1 MAARA
6 RSDDTWF
13 VYEDE
18 PMKSDRTANKQAA
31 QPGRNATETDPLEPY
46 GIGGQ
51 PTCCFLAQHART
63 RPSATAVI
71 VGTRAVS
78 YRQLASDV
86 LSSIDAMRAAGV
98 RPAQTIG
105 VALPEIY
112 GHLVVLLAAEALQ
125 TVSISL
131 SPSEVTPQAPVVALC
146 DRLAVATLS
155 NGLKPNAQ
163 MVIRVPQNGR
173 APPKPLAPLEQPAD
187 PEALVRL
194 IRSSGTT
201 GVPKVMS
208 VTHRVQDRSMANNLL
223 HAAANILPRPHFLCL
238 YPFSVRGVH
247 TRAMLTLRLGGTVQF
262 TGLDLLATVLDAG
275 IGTYALFLSGELERL
290 LRTQPIRR
298 RPDLHIDIIGS
309 AIPARLRAEIGAR
322 LTERIVVTY
331 GANEVHHVSL
341 VNADNVGTLFPGVQA
356 RITNQSGAPVSPG
369 ESGLIW
375 LRTNAMT
382 EAYVGAAELTR
393 RTFVD
398 GWYRTDDIGYQPA
411 PETLVVLGRS
421 DGMLNVGGLKLAPD
435 PIVARLRDIPGI
447 EDALLTNFDD
457 SLETGAVLIALQ
469 ARDEVVSAPI
479 AEQVDAVLRPH
490 VRFYHLLWTTSLPRT
505 ATGKVQAAAVKEL
518 YRERSARL

>member
-1 MAARA
+1 MAAHA
-6 RSDDTWF
+6 RPGDTRF
-13 VYEDE
+13 AYEDE
-18 PMKSDRTANKQAA
+18 PMKSDRIANKQASQA
-31 QPGRNATETDPLEPY
+31 GRDGMETDPLEPY

-51 PTCCFLAQHART
+51 PTCCFLAQHARS

-71 VGTRAVS
+71 AGTRAVS

-86 LSSIDAMRAAGV
+86 VCSIDAMRAAGV
-98 RPAQTIG
+98 RSGQIIG
-105 VALPEIY
+105 VALPDIY

-131 SPSEVTPQAPVVALC
+131 SPSEVTPQAPVLALC
-146 DRLAVATLS
+146 DRVAVATLS
-155 NGLKPNAQ
+155 NGLNPNAQ
-163 MVIRVPQNGR
+163 LVVRVPQNGR
-173 APPKPLAPLEQPAD
+173 APQKPLAPLEQPAD

-201 GVPKVMS
+201 GMPKVMS
-208 VTHRVQDRSMANNLL
+208 MTHRVQDRSLANNLL

-238 YPFSVRGVH
+238 YPFSVRGSH
-247 TRAMLTLRLGGTVQF
+247 SRAMLTLRLGGTVQF
-262 TGLDLLATVLDAG
+262 TGLDLLSTVLDAG
-275 IGTYALFLSGELERL
+275 IGTYALFLSGEVERL

-341 VNADNVGTLFPGVQA
+341 VDAENVGTLFPGVKA
-356 RITNQSGAPVSPG
+356 RITDPAGALASPG

-375 LRTNAMT
+375 LRTNTMT
-382 EAYVGAAELTR
+382 EAYVGAPELTQ

-398 GWYRTDDIGYQPA
+398 GWYRTDDIGYQPTTD
-411 PETLVVLGRS
+411 TLVVLGRA

-435 PIVARLRDIPGI
+435 PIVERLRDIPGI
-447 EDALLTNFDD
+447 EDALVTKFDD
-457 SLETGAVLIALQ
+457 NLETGAVLIALQ
-469 ARDEVVSAPI
+469 AREGVVSAPI

-505 ATGKVQAAAVKEL
+505 ATGKVQPAAVREL